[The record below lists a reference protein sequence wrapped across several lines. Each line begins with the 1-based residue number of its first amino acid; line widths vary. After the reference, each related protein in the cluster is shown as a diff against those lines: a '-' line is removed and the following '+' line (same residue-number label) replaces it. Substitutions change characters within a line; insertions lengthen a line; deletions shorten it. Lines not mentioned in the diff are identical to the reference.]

1 MKITIK
7 YRTGEPV
14 SFTLSPEGV
23 DILVEELRNN
33 KDFGWYYII
42 ERS

>member
-7 YRTGEPV
+7 YRTGEPII
-14 SFTLSPEGV
+14 FTLPTEGIDV
-23 DILVEELRNN
+23 LVRELRNN
-33 KDFGWYYII
+33 KELWWYYII